1 MRDNKNLFS
10 ALFDGLKTGRAGKMG
25 ALIAFLLALLI
36 VIFGFLRTLFIL
48 IITLLGYYLGI
59 RYFSNQKTIKELLD
73 RIFPPGRFR

>member
-10 ALFDGLKTGRAGKMG
+10 ALLDGLKTGGAGKTG
-25 ALIAFLLALLI
+25 ALFAFILALLI
-36 VIFGFLRTLFIL
+36 VIFGFLKTLFIL
-48 IITLLGYYLGI
+48 IVTLLGYYIGV

>member
-10 ALFDGLKTGRAGKMG
+10 ALFEGFKNSGPGRNG
-25 ALIAFLLALLI
+25 ALLAFVLALLI
-36 VIFGFLRTLFIL
+36 VIFGILKTLFIL
-48 IITLLGYYLGI
+48 LLTLLGYYVGI